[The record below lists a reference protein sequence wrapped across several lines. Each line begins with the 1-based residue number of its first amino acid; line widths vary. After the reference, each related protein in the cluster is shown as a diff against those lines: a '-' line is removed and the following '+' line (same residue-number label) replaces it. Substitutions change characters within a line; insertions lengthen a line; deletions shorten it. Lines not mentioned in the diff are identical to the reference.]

1 MSKKWTDEKI
11 TETIIELMNKLSI
24 ETFPTNMQMR
34 ENKLSGLSRAIG
46 LSGGVEHWSKKTGI
60 PRKQREVKWTDEL
73 IKKEI
78 KKSMDV
84 LCINRMPSASELTS
98 IGRNDLHCAIS
109 KGLTYYGWAKEM
121 GLNLKSSETLKGNK
135 YEEIAKR
142 KLQRRGYTVEKM
154 TTKHPYDLLVNEN
167 VKVDIKVGRVHYHFG
182 SKAHTFRLA
191 KKYSTCDIYICF
203 ALDKDSNTENIFII
217 PSKFAKVETM
227 NVGTISKYNK
237 FIDRWDFLDD
247 YTTFYKSIT
256 I

>member
-1 MSKKWTDEKI
+1 MIQMDFHFKKRRVSMSKKWTDEKI

-135 YEEIAKR
+135 YRSEEHTSE
-142 KLQRRGYTVEKM
+142 LQSRF
-154 TTKHPYDLLVNEN
+154 DLVC
-167 VKVDIKVGRVHYHFG
+167 
-182 SKAHTFRLA
+182 RL
-191 KKYSTCDIYICF
+191 
-203 ALDKDSNTENIFII
+203 LLE
-217 PSKFAKVETM
+217 
-227 NVGTISKYNK
+227 
-237 FIDRWDFLDD
+237 
-247 YTTFYKSIT
+247 
-256 I
+256 